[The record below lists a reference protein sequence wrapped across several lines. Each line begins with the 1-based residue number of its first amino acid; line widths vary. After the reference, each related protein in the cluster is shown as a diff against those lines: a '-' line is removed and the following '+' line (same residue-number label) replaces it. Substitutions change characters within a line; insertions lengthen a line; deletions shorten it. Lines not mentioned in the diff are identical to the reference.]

1 MNDAD
6 AIVDLVDE
14 AQKGVAMQHAN
25 FFAMIQKDGGVYR
38 FVIRDRARVRPS
50 IHGFGRSMD
59 EARAKIDEI
68 ISALDAREQQ
78 AA

>member
-1 MNDAD
+1 M
-6 AIVDLVDE
+6 E
-14 AQKGVAMQHAN
+14 HGSY
-25 FFAMIQKDGGVYR
+25 FAMIQKDGGVYR

-50 IHGFGRSMD
+50 IHGFGKSMD

-68 ISALDAREQQ
+68 IGALDEREQQ